1 MLNTNHQFSIENH
14 SFSDHT
20 PKQPL
25 EQLQHRAEL
34 TVTQAPGYITV
45 VVTRVLCRSDQHSY
59 RWVRTLL
66 CSSPERG

>member
-45 VVTRVLCRSDQHSY
+45 VVTRVLLPKRS
-59 RWVRTLL
+59 TLL
-66 CSSPERG
+66 PLGPYATLQ